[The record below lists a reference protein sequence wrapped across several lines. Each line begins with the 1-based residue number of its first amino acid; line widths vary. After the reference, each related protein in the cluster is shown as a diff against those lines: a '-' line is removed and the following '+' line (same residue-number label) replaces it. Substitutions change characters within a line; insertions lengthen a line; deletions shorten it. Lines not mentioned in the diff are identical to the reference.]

1 MTDAVVPSLSS
12 IIPARSQ
19 SQRRIRGENTRGG
32 EPVTVVSHRS
42 TGVEREH
49 GNVGVVKRDGGE
61 IRKPARGRYMGKEQV
76 GLGNMNGFNLHGQTD
91 VCI

>member
-19 SQRRIRGENTRGG
+19 SQRKIRGENTRGG

-42 TGVEREH
+42 TGV

-61 IRKPARGRYMGKEQV
+61 IMKPARGRYMGKEQV

-91 VCI
+91 VYI